1 MLPFVLIVLT
11 GKHIRAA
18 SGLLGWSQ
26 QELSRRAKVGIASV
40 RRMEDCEGPI
50 SARTDTLLSVA
61 GAIQK
66 GGVDF
71 LNDDR
76 PGVRMKSQA
85 KH

>member
-1 MLPFVLIVLT
+1 MLPCVLIVLT

-18 SGLLGWSQ
+18 RGLLGWSQ
-26 QELSRRAKVGIASV
+26 QELSKRAKVGIASV
-40 RRMEDCEGPI
+40 RRMEDCEGPVA
-50 SARTDTLLSVA
+50 ARTDTLLSVA

-66 GGVDF
+66 GGVEF

-76 PGVRMKSQA
+76 PGVRMKSPS